1 MFVDEARIRIRAG
14 RGGDGLVAFR
24 REKYVPRG
32 GPSGGDGGDGGDVV
46 FVADPGL
53 STLLDFRY
61 RRHFAAEDGEAGGPK
76 NRAGRR
82 GDDLVVPVPVGTVVY
97 DDLTGRPIADLSRP
111 WERAVI
117 ARGGRGG
124 RGNARFATSTERAPR
139 FAERGEPGQELTVR
153 LELKLLADAGLV
165 GQPNAGKSTF
175 LARVSAAR
183 PKTAD
188 YPFTT
193 LVPNLGVVAVPGR
206 EGASFVLADIPG
218 LIRGAH
224 EGAGLG
230 DRFLRHIERTRVL
243 VHLVDVSPLA
253 GLEPVRA
260 YREVRRELERYDP
273 VLAARPE
280 VVVATKMDVPGAEEG
295 ARRLEEEL
303 ARESHPGPLYRAS
316 PLTGEGIPAV
326 LHAVADLLA
335 ATAAPGGSEAAVQAA
350 SSMGGAGR
358 GRSGF
363 DVSREGDAYVVRG
376 EDVERMVLMTDL
388 SSPEALRHLHYVLK
402 RRGLHRAL
410 RRAGARPGD
419 TVRVGEFEFLFT
431 E

>member
-1 MFVDEARIRIRAG
+1 M
-14 RGGDGLVAFR
+14 
-24 REKYVPRG
+24 
-32 GPSGGDGGDGGDVV
+32 
-46 FVADPGL
+46 
-53 STLLDFRY
+53 DFRY
-61 RRHFAAEDGEAGGPK
+61 RRHLVAGDGEAGGPK

-82 GDDLVVPVPVGTVVY
+82 GDDLVVPVPLGTVVY
-97 DDLTGRPIADLSRP
+97 DDLTGRLIADLSRP
-111 WERAVI
+111 WERVVV
-117 ARGGRGG
+117 ARGGQGG
-124 RGNARFATSTERAPR
+124 RGNARFATSTEQAPR

-183 PKTAD
+183 PKIAD

-335 ATAAPGGSEAAVQAA
+335 ATAAPAGSEAEVPAA
-350 SSMGGAGR
+350 ADAGVPTAPGDRLLSGAPGPTAGAPGPTGGTGR
-358 GRSGF
+358 GRGGF
-363 DVSREGDAYVVRG
+363 DVSREGDAFVVRG
-376 EDVERMVLMTDL
+376 EDIERMVLMTDL

-402 RRGLHRAL
+402 RRGLYRAL
-410 RRAGARPGD
+410 RRAGACPGD

>member
-1 MFVDEARIRIRAG
+1 
-14 RGGDGLVAFR
+14 
-24 REKYVPRG
+24 
-32 GPSGGDGGDGGDVV
+32 
-46 FVADPGL
+46 
-53 STLLDFRY
+53 LDFRY
-61 RRHFAAEDGEAGGPK
+61 RRHLVAGDGEAGGPK

-82 GDDLVVPVPVGTVVY
+82 GDDLVVPVPLGTVVY
-97 DDLTGRPIADLSRP
+97 DDLTGRLIADLSRP
-111 WERAVI
+111 WERVVV
-117 ARGGRGG
+117 ARGGQGG
-124 RGNARFATSTERAPR
+124 RGNARFATSTEQAPR

-183 PKTAD
+183 PKIAD

-335 ATAAPGGSEAAVQAA
+335 ATAAPAGSEAEVPAA
-350 SSMGGAGR
+350 ADAGVPTAPGDRLLSGAPGPTAGAPGPTGGTGR
-358 GRSGF
+358 GRGGF
-363 DVSREGDAYVVRG
+363 DVSREGDAFVVRG
-376 EDVERMVLMTDL
+376 EDIERMVLMTDL

-402 RRGLHRAL
+402 RRGLYRAL
-410 RRAGARPGD
+410 RRAGACPGD